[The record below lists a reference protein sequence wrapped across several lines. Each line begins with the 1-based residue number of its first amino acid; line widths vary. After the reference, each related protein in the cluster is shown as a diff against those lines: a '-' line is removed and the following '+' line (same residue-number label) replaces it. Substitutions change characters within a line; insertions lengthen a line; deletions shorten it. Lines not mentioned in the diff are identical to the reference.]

1 MLSGYFNIES
11 LLDVILVPTGFHF
24 GSKNPPKSYLGG
36 VLGRFGG
43 VLARLAAVL
52 EAAGAVLEASWAVY
66 FEIALLAQNCMKSFL
81 F

>member
-1 MLSGYFNIES
+1 MGRPGR
-11 LLDVILVPTGFHF
+11 ILRR
-24 GSKNPPKSYLGG
+24 LGG

-81 F
+81 FLVGIRGTC